1 MEGFFPSPA
10 GGWVTSAP
18 RKITGCWNTEG
29 LQKKKKSA
37 KSHLQ
42 MNSWCKVIAQYGAL
56 FLFQL
61 SCTETFLSGT
71 LSRPNNEIFVHE
83 M

>member
-1 MEGFFPSPA
+1 M
-10 GGWVTSAP
+10 TSAP

-29 LQKKKKSA
+29 LQNKKKKKSA

-42 MNSWCKVIAQYGAL
+42 MNSWCSNGPL

-61 SCTETFLSGT
+61 HDTERLSYQV
-71 LSRPNNEIFVHE
+71 LQPDLNNEIFVC
-83 M
+83 